1 MILNT
6 SLSLRR
12 FSTDHKLLLND
23 TLRGCFSNAKLIGAE
38 DVPESL
44 QNYSNQVMNIF
55 VNDQLAFFP
64 DGQLMI
70 DAFIIQYGGTLD
82 IVIIN
87 NIITISEMPVVQLLA
102 LLIEHDAVLRN

>member
-1 MILNT
+1 
-6 SLSLRR
+6 
-12 FSTDHKLLLND
+12 
-23 TLRGCFSNAKLIGAE
+23 
-38 DVPESL
+38 
-44 QNYSNQVMNIF
+44 MNIF

-102 LLIEHDAVLRN
+102 LLIEHDAVFEKLKLEEKWYCPSSNLWVRRYAG